1 MASTSP
7 TRTAEAIYASL
18 LTSSPSDVTG
28 QYLVDEGVTANLT
41 GLDDGS
47 GNGTTNGR
55 DIEALKLANQCV
67 LMVTLGLTMVGMG
80 AAIEPKDF
88 KIVLRRP
95 VGVGIGFVCQVIL
108 MPLIGFILALVLR
121 MEPPHALGVLIAA
134 SSPGGTTSNLFTYW
148 TDGDVCLSVVMTTI
162 STVITLGSMPLNLFI
177 YGRRWT
183 DRGAVIP
190 YKDII
195 IALVAFIGPVGL
207 GMLLR
212 WRSKKWGIF
221 VGKPLGVIGM
231 LGIITS
237 IIITVF
243 INPNIWA
250 SSWKLY
256 VASLL
261 HMWIGWSLGYTLAR
275 LLRQPHKQSRTIAF
289 ETGLQQIGIAMT
301 LISFSYKDDTEL
313 FLGVIVYPMFFGPF
327 SIISFGSWTLA
338 YKIFRHFRP
347 ETESEVGDDVG
358 SDHGEDKVVEL
369 QGNRDEEKSEM
380 QNLEQQETKQPFL

>member
-1 MASTSP
+1 MAIELTTRAIEAMSSTIGAP
-7 TRTAEAIYASL
+7 
-18 LTSSPSDVTG
+18 SPSDVTG
-28 QYLVDEGVTANLT
+28 HYKVNGSYGMNVTLNNSSSNET
-41 GLDDGS
+41 NS
-47 GNGTTNGR
+47 GRN
-55 DIEALKLANQCV
+55 IEALKLANQYV

-80 AAIEPKDF
+80 AAIEFKDF

-108 MPLIGFILALVLR
+108 MPLIGFVLAIVLR
-121 MEPPHALGVLIAA
+121 MEPPHALGILIAA

-195 IALVAFIGPVGL
+195 IALVSFIGPVGL
-207 GMLLR
+207 GMLIR
-212 WRSKKWGIF
+212 WKSRKWGIF
-221 VGKPLGVIGM
+221 IGKPLGVVGM
-231 LGIITS
+231 LGILTS
-237 IIITVF
+237 IILTVF

-250 SSWKLY
+250 STWKLY

-275 LLRQPHKQSRTIAF
+275 LLCQPHKQSRTIAF

-301 LISFSYKDDTEL
+301 LISFSYKDDMEL

-327 SIISFGSWTLA
+327 SILSFSSWTLA
-338 YKIFRHFRP
+338 YKIYRHYKP
-347 ETESEVGDDVG
+347 EMESEVEDDQRG
-358 SDHGEDKVVEL
+358 GGKEIELRDHDNDE
-369 QGNRDEEKSEM
+369 QGIESRDAEEKA
-380 QNLEQQETKQPFL
+380 TKEPFI